1 MVPTGGI
8 SEIAIRVGGG
18 ALQLPRAGLLREE
31 GPEHKDRLVPEERT
45 LEA

>member
-8 SEIAIRVGGG
+8 SKVAIRTVG
-18 ALQLPRAGLLREE
+18 ALQLPGAGLLCEE